1 MVMLGE
7 CVISSVLSLCSK
19 HLKWWTSVTG
29 QLQLSFIWQ
38 AKENTSSR
46 CEGGLSQ
53 KKRGLNF
60 GSSFYIFFLLP
71 LSQPYVNCASQEGC
85 LFHLRYSL
93 VLGPSFVPFL
103 CASPFLSFSHHHLG
117 LLLPILTTYRSPCKR
132 WETQFIGSRGVKVS
146 LATSSWAWIARGIGL
161 SSLANLKPQ
170 SPYNSVHLRVSDIFH
185 GQV

>member
-1 MVMLGE
+1 MAPLFVFFFFPLLF
-7 CVISSVLSLCSK
+7 LSL
-19 HLKWWTSVTG
+19 
-29 QLQLSFIWQ
+29 
-38 AKENTSSR
+38 
-46 CEGGLSQ
+46 
-53 KKRGLNF
+53 
-60 GSSFYIFFLLP
+60 
-71 LSQPYVNCASQEGC
+71 PYVNWVSQEGC